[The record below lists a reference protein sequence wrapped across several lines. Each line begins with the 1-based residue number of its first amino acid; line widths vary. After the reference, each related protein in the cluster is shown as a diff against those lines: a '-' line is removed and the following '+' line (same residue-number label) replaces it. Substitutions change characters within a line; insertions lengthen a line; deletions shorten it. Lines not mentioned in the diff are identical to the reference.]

1 MGVYQNA
8 IEYFKRV
15 ADSRYVAAGLTSNV
29 DLLVRWDTGVIQ
41 KWVDQYATGPR
52 NISNVEN
59 MTDLVDMLLFRLP
72 EGGTECFICEEVART
87 IESSLKMA
95 SYGVGG
101 TGAQAACA
109 LGSFG
114 VRSLVHLTSFGPQ
127 FADLL
132 NYPPLSVYSNGK
144 ALPVRQFLREN
155 PERYAPHFILQ
166 FHKGAALKFQ
176 DQSYT
181 APVANK
187 IILSWD
193 VLNSELPL
201 DHGYFEYAKKN
212 HATALLI
219 SGVSGIQQEENL
231 DAKLKEIARLL
242 EGFSQETM
250 VYCECGPFFLKDGYG
265 KYFKEL
271 GGKSDIIACSDE
283 ELFEI
288 NGVSH
293 SSFGGNPYMLMGLL
307 DKFFHT
313 YHPRR
318 GVVIHSRDVSMYY
331 GNPLPEGRDV
341 KSALAMGN
349 MVASA
354 KARYSDYGTREMVF
368 SIADQ
373 PDSTVGLQRIKTLEK
388 GGVIAVP
395 TKPVEHPACT
405 IGLGDSFTA
414 GFLSCV

>member
-8 IEYFKRV
+8 IAYFQKV
-15 ADSRYVAAGLTSNV
+15 AGSRYVAAGLTSNV
-29 DLLVRWDTGVIQ
+29 DLLVQWDAGVLQ
-41 KWVDQYATGPR
+41 SWVDQYATGPR
-52 NISNVEN
+52 NISNVES

-87 IESSLKMA
+87 IESSLKMV

-109 LGSFG
+109 LANFG
-114 VRSLVHLTSFGPQ
+114 VKSVAHLTSFGPQ

-132 NYPPLSVYSNGK
+132 NYPQLSVYSGGR
-144 ALPVRQFLREN
+144 ALPVQQFLQEN
-155 PERYAPHFILQ
+155 PDRYAPHFILQ
-166 FHKGAALKFQ
+166 FQKGATLKFK

-187 IILSWD
+187 VILAWD
-193 VLNSELPL
+193 VINSQLPL

-212 HATALLI
+212 HITSLLI
-219 SGVSGIQQEENL
+219 SGVSGIQQEDRL
-231 DAKLKEIARLL
+231 TAKLQEISQLLDDFPKE
-242 EGFSQETM
+242 TV
-250 VYCECGPFFLKDGYG
+250 VYCECGPFFLKDGFG
-265 KYFKEL
+265 KYFREL
-271 GGKSDIIACSDE
+271 GCKSDMIACSDE

-293 SSFGGNPYMLMGLL
+293 SSFGGNPYMLMDLM
-307 DKFFHT
+307 DQFFRT
-313 YHPRR
+313 YRPRY

-331 GNPLPEGRDV
+331 GNPLPEGKDV
-341 KSALAMGN
+341 RAALAMGN
-349 MVASA
+349 LVASA
-354 KARYSDYGTREMVF
+354 KARYSDYGTQEMVF

-373 PDSTVGLQRIKTLEK
+373 PDSVIGLQRIKTLEK

-395 TKPVEHPACT
+395 TKVVEHPACT

-414 GFLSCV
+414 GFLSCM

>member
-219 SGVSGIQQEENL
+219 SRRQRDSAGGEPGRQAEGNRTASGGL
-231 DAKLKEIARLL
+231 
-242 EGFSQETM
+242 FSGD
-250 VYCECGPFFLKDGYG
+250 Y
-265 KYFKEL
+265 
-271 GGKSDIIACSDE
+271 
-283 ELFEI
+283 
-288 NGVSH
+288 
-293 SSFGGNPYMLMGLL
+293 GLL
-307 DKFFHT
+307 RVRPF
-313 YHPRR
+313 
-318 GVVIHSRDVSMYY
+318 
-331 GNPLPEGRDV
+331 LP
-341 KSALAMGN
+341 
-349 MVASA
+349 
-354 KARYSDYGTREMVF
+354 
-368 SIADQ
+368 
-373 PDSTVGLQRIKTLEK
+373 K
-388 GGVIAVP
+388 GWLRQI
-395 TKPVEHPACT
+395 
-405 IGLGDSFTA
+405 L
-414 GFLSCV
+414 